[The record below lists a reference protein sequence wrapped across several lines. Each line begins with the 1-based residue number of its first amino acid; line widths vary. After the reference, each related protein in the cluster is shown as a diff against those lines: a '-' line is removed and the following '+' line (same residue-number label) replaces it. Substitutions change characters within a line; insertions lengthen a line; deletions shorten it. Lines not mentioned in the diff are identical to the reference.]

1 MVFVAA
7 VFERHHIG
15 TVDRL
20 RLATNGTNA
29 MPFQ

>member
-1 MVFVAA
+1 MAA

-15 TVDRL
+15 AVDRL